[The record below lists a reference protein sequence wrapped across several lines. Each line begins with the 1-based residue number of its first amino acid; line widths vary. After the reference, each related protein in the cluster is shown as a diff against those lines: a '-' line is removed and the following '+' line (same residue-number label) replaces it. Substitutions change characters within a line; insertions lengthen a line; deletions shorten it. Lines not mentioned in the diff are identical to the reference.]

1 MLIVLIGSA
10 AGIVQIASR
19 KQPQAR
25 PAPAPEI
32 SRQNPD
38 IAQAQQERDEALRQ
52 VRQLR
57 AQAAAERAASKHKDG
72 KCIGGVLFA
81 TVDGELRNVGTCR

>member
-10 AGIVQIASR
+10 AGVAQIASR
-19 KQPQAR
+19 KQPTER
-25 PAPAPEI
+25 DAPAIET

-38 IAQAQQERDEALRQ
+38 IAQMQRERDEALRQ
-52 VRQLR
+52 VRELR
-57 AQAAAERAASKHKDG
+57 AKAAEERAGTQHKDG

-81 TVDGELRNVGTCR
+81 TVEGELRNVGNCR